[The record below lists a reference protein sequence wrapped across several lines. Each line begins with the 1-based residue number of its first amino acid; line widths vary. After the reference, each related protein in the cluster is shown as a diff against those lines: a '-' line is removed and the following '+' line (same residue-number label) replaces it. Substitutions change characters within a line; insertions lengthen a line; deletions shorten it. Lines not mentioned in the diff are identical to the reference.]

1 MTIAM
6 TDQQK
11 DELNGQGFTV
21 LERVLSESELQR
33 LSVCMDEVADQLRK
47 VRWVRPSGYV
57 EQDPELIARSSP
69 IRRQL
74 LGAIGDGSNLLGKDP
89 IGNPSSQHWFTADWD
104 SVPLKA
110 WAEERAGPGPYDW
123 GLGLGATFTKGPDY
137 QFTRVKVPQSRR
149 TP

>member
-47 VRWVRPSGYV
+47 VRGSG
-57 EQDPELIARSSP
+57 P
-69 IRRQL
+69 
-74 LGAIGDGSNLLGKDP
+74 N
-89 IGNPSSQHWFTADWD
+89 D
-104 SVPLKA
+104 SVVVRNA
-110 WAEERAGPGPYDW
+110 VAR
-123 GLGLGATFTKGPDY
+123 
-137 QFTRVKVPQSRR
+137 TRP
-149 TP
+149 